1 MEHRI
6 GVFESVLNDPETP
19 KVRFPRDVDTVSEA
33 IERIAA
39 DPTIVPAE
47 VEPAGRLDD
56 DWRHI
61 RHKHGS
67 FWRWVRPV
75 FDGPSRADANVR
87 IEFRPVPAQPTARD
101 CIGVLALFAGLM
113 SSLPRRAHPLYDLD
127 WETAR
132 ANFYAAARDGL
143 QADMEYVDGEG
154 EHTSDLG
161 QVYGDLFEYA
171 YDGLDMHRIDRRT
184 AASYLEPLRARVR
197 QETTPARWTHERARE
212 HVREGATIE
221 TAICRAHREYVDH
234 QRRTLVDG
242 DFTAWLE

>member
-1 MEHRI
+1 
-6 GVFESVLNDPETP
+6 
-19 KVRFPRDVDTVSEA
+19 
-33 IERIAA
+33 
-39 DPTIVPAE
+39 
-47 VEPAGRLDD
+47 
-56 DWRHI
+56 
-61 RHKHGS
+61 
-67 FWRWVRPV
+67 
-75 FDGPSRADANVR
+75 
-87 IEFRPVPAQPTARD
+87 VPAQPTARD